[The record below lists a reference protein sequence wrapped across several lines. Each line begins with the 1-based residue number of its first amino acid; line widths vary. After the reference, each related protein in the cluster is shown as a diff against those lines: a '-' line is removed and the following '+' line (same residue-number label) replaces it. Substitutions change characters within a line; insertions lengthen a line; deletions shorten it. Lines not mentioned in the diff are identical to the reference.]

1 MKIAI
6 AGASGLLG
14 SALVSDVENEGHEIV
29 RLVRNSPRA
38 NEIEWHPNQDAIDA
52 EKLAGFDAIVNLAGE
67 NVAEGRWTEEKKRKI
82 HDSRVHGTHLLSEAI
97 AKLSHKPRVFLCASA
112 TGIYGDRG
120 DETLDEHSESGGGFL
135 AGVCREWEKATE
147 PAHRAGVRV
156 VNLRFGPILARE
168 GGMLEKMLTPFKMGV
183 GGKIGSGK
191 QYISWVAIEDAT
203 AAMKLALNDD
213 SLRGPLNIVSPRP
226 VTNER
231 FTRALGEVLS
241 RPTVMAMP
249 AFAAR
254 LAFGEMADEMLL
266 VSQRVMPKK
275 LQTAGFQFQYSD
287 LESAL
292 RHYLAS

>member
-1 MKIAI
+1 MIIAI
-6 AGASGLLG
+6 AGASGLVG
-14 SALVSDVENEGHEIV
+14 KALTPLLEADAHDIV
-29 RLVRNSPRA
+29 RLVRNSPKA
-38 NEIEWHPNQDAIDA
+38 GEVEWHPNQDAIEPD
-52 EKLAGFDAIVNLAGE
+52 KLEGFEAIINLAGE
-67 NVAEGRWTEEKKRKI
+67 NIAEGRWTEEKKKKI

-97 AKLSHKPRVFLCASA
+97 AKLMNKPRVFLCASA

-120 DETLDEHSESGGGFL
+120 DETLVEQSESGGGFL

-156 VNLRFGPILARE
+156 VNLRFGPILARA
-168 GGMLEKMLTPFKMGV
+168 GGMLEKMLTPFKMGL

-191 QYISWVAIEDAT
+191 QYISWVGIDDVVAAI
-203 AAMKLALNDD
+203 KLALNDE
-213 SLRGPLNIVSPRP
+213 SIRGPLNIVSPQP

-231 FTRALGEVLS
+231 FTRALGEALS

-266 VSQRVMPKK
+266 VSQKVIPKK
-275 LQTAGFQFQYSD
+275 LQASGFQFEYSD
-287 LESAL
+287 VETAL
-292 RHYLAS
+292 QHYVT